1 MTLILMTLI
10 LMTLIIMTLILMTII
25 LMTLIPNPKY
35 SYPNTTATFD
45 KYYIFFIK

>member
-10 LMTLIIMTLILMTII
+10 LMTLILV
-25 LMTLIPNPKY
+25 TLIPNLKY
-35 SYPNTTATFD
+35 SYPNTTAINYFD